1 MYFRQW
7 TRFSDWALLV
17 SLLAIS
23 AIVMFTQNLT
33 MVRALRATALET
45 TGHLENSLSWVGRYL
60 RALEENDL
68 LREENIRLSS
78 ELAKSREADIEN
90 DRLRRLLGFV
100 DTVSYNVRSARIIEK
115 EITRQKNLLTL
126 NVGASDGIEIGMG
139 VIDERGIIGKVVQV
153 SDRYSRVMSYLNT
166 DFRVPAKVQPSQA
179 QGIIRWEGTHRD
191 QLLLEHVI
199 KTERVAIGQ
208 VVVTSGYSSVFPPG
222 YPIGLVQSVEPQLG
236 KNQLIIDVVPASQID
251 DVEHA
256 FVVLNTPDPERSTL
270 SVPE

>member
-1 MYFRQW
+1 MFRQW
-7 TRFSDWALLV
+7 VQIRDWVLLVALL
-17 SLLAIS
+17 SIS
-23 AIVMFTQNLT
+23 AIVMFTQNVS

-45 TGHLENSLSWVGRYL
+45 TGHLENSLSWIGRYF

-100 DTVSYNVRSARIIEK
+100 DTVSYDIRSARIIEK

-126 NVGASDGIEIGMG
+126 NVGTIHGVKKGMG
-139 VIDERGIIGKVVQV
+139 VIDERGILGKVVQV
-153 SDRYSRVMSYLNT
+153 SDNYARVMSYLNT

-179 QGIIRWEGTHRD
+179 QGIIRWEGVQRD
-191 QLLLEHVI
+191 KLLLEHVI

-208 VVVTSGYSSVFPPG
+208 IVVTSGYSSVFPPG
-222 YPIGLVQSVEPQLG
+222 YPIGLVQSVVPQPG
-236 KNQLIIDVVPASQID
+236 KNQLLIDVVPASQID

-256 FVVLNTPDPERSTL
+256 FVVLRMPDPERSQLVAT
-270 SVPE
+270 E